1 MIKIAL
7 AIAVLGSVGGFA
19 GLAMAQGGQGEAVGS
34 EISSQCAHRRVMAP
48 DPHNDC
54 VRRLRSDGQ
63 LGYGR
68 GYGQGLGYWQG
79 QLGYGQGQPG
89 YGQGQAGYGQ
99 DQPGYGQ
106 GGANQQSDQPDEE
119 QPKVRRE
126 RPKSSTSPKVATASA
141 PKPKKAP
148 PRLDTQKEQQLYQQ
162 FLEWRNRR
170 LFFE

>member
-7 AIAVLGSVGGFA
+7 AIAVLGSVAGCA
-19 GLAMAQGGQGEAVGS
+19 GLAMAQGGQGEASGS
-34 EISSQCAHRRVMAP
+34 EMSSQCAHRRVMAP
-48 DPHNDC
+48 DPHSDC
-54 VRRLRSDGQ
+54 VRRLRGDVQ
-63 LGYGR
+63 LDYGR
-68 GYGQGLGYWQG
+68 GRLGYWQGQPGYWQG
-79 QLGYGQGQPG
+79 QLGYGQGQP
-89 YGQGQAGYGQ
+89 GQ

-126 RPKSSTSPKVATASA
+126 QPKASASPKVATASA